1 MEDNMCKMTDAL
13 HSYIGKQTYVGR
25 QELLAFEA
33 GYQAGH
39 ADGWEAA
46 RPDDAEMIKVIICK
60 PDATKLQ
67 ITELQ
72 MMNVHAAALAAVAE
86 AQRRATATEHQI
98 KKAVGEVFD
107 AMDEIEQRLTAEKG
121 GQA

>member
-1 MEDNMCKMTDAL
+1 MCKMTDAL
-13 HSYIGKQTYVGR
+13 HTYIGKQTYVGR

-46 RPDDAEMIKVIICK
+46 RPDDAEKIKVIICK

-72 MMNVHAAALAAVAE
+72 RMNVQAAALGAVAE
-86 AQRRATATEHQI
+86 AQRRATATEQLI
-98 KKAVGEVFD
+98 KKTAGE
-107 AMDEIEQRLTAEKG
+107 AMEEIKQRLAAEKG
-121 GQA
+121 GKA

>member
-1 MEDNMCKMTDAL
+1 MCKMTDAL
-13 HSYIGKQTYVGR
+13 HAYIGKQTYVGR

-46 RPDDAEMIKVIICK
+46 RPDDAEKIKVITCK

-72 MMNVHAAALAAVAE
+72 RMNVDAAALAAVAE
-86 AQRRATATEHQI
+86 AKRRAA
-98 KKAVGEVFD
+98 AD
-107 AMDEIEQRLTAEKG
+107 EQRLAAEKG
-121 GQA
+121 GKA